1 MRRVWR
7 WVGNRLGT
15 SLPFVQWIFLIRS
28 ISYTDDMKSEA
39 LTGEPLIPHLQQLR
53 NLLAVERA
61 GTFTA
66 AAEELHVSQ
75 PALSQSLAELERR
88 LGARLFERDGRR
100 RRLTVA
106 GEEVARFAAEVIG
119 RGEELRDSLAA
130 QEVGRAGT
138 LDVGMI
144 DAASLYLLPAAI
156 EAYRQARPEVRL
168 SIIVDDS
175 SSLLAR
181 LRQFE
186 IDLAI
191 VVGEPDEGLT
201 STPLHMEP
209 LYRYAWA
216 DADQPLNDEW
226 LLYNAGSQ
234 TRAQIDDGLRQL
246 GIQPRVSL
254 DSQNPSVLR
263 QIAALGLG
271 WTVLP
276 VAVAEEHPTP
286 LRRHGRH
293 PVATRTISAVRRDS
307 GLEDPRADAFVA
319 LAREAIEGG

>member
-1 MRRVWR
+1 M
-7 WVGNRLGT
+7 T
-15 SLPFVQWIFLIRS
+15 
-28 ISYTDDMKSEA
+28 SEA
-39 LTGEPLIPHLQQLR
+39 LTGEPLNLHLQQLR

-119 RGEELRDSLAA
+119 RGEQLRDSLAA
-130 QEVGRAGT
+130 QEEGRAGT

-144 DAASLYLLPAAI
+144 DAASLYLLPGAI

-201 STPLHMEP
+201 STPLHTEP

-216 DADQPLNDEW
+216 DADRPLNDEW

-234 TRAQIDDGLRQL
+234 TRAQIDEGLRQL
-246 GIQPRVSL
+246 DIQPRVSL

-263 QIAALGLG
+263 QMAALGLG

-276 VAVAEEHPTP
+276 VAVAEDHPTP

-307 GLEDPRADAFVA
+307 SLDDPRADAFVA

>member
-39 LTGEPLIPHLQQLR
+39 LTGEPLNLHLQQLR

-130 QEVGRAGT
+130 QEEGRAGT

-263 QIAALGLG
+263 QMAALGLG

>member
-1 MRRVWR
+1 M
-7 WVGNRLGT
+7 T
-15 SLPFVQWIFLIRS
+15 
-28 ISYTDDMKSEA
+28 SEA
-39 LTGEPLIPHLQQLR
+39 LTGEPLNLHLQQLR

-130 QEVGRAGT
+130 QEEGRAGT

-144 DAASLYLLPAAI
+144 DAASLYLLPGAI

-201 STPLHMEP
+201 STPLHTEP

-216 DADQPLNDEW
+216 DADRPLNDEW

-234 TRAQIDDGLRQL
+234 TRAQIDEGLRQL
-246 GIQPRVSL
+246 DIQPRVSL

-263 QIAALGLG
+263 QMAALGLG

-276 VAVAEEHPTP
+276 VAVAEDHPTP

-307 GLEDPRADAFVA
+307 SLDDPRADAFVA

>member
-7 WVGNRLGT
+7 WVENRLGT

-130 QEVGRAGT
+130 QEEGRAGT

-263 QIAALGLG
+263 QMAALGLG